1 MYLKCCGIDFGTTN
15 SAISVMRKDDSPTL
29 VSFDDNKITIPTA
42 IFFPESNTFSPL
54 FGRKAVASYING
66 EQGRFMRSL
75 KRILG
80 TDLMDLKTEVNEIY
94 LNYDDIIK
102 NFINHL
108 KETAQSQ
115 INNTLDSVVL
125 GRPVHFQDFA
135 PEEDAKAESML
146 KKIAHSIGFK
156 NVSFQYE
163 PIAAA
168 FAHESKLEDELLAC
182 VIDIG
187 GGTSDFS
194 IIRLGGK
201 SRQKIDR
208 KNDILANTGIRI
220 GGNDFDSDLSL
231 KSFMP
236 HFGYKTMLKP
246 DDYINRIL
254 PIPHQPY
261 VMLSEWSS
269 VNSLYTYSS
278 QKSIKEIYTRSA
290 EPEKVINLYET
301 IEKELGHNL
310 LDKIEE
316 GKILLSSNN
325 KHTTTLSFLSNS
337 PTITMDIESFETAI
351 LKNTQKIVSSLD
363 ECLSLAQI
371 TRKDIELIILTGG
384 STEIPYIKNSILN
397 MFPNAQIS
405 QEDKLSSVALGLSH
419 EAIRIYR

>member
-1 MYLKCCGIDFGTTN
+1 
-15 SAISVMRKDDSPTL
+15 
-29 VSFDDNKITIPTA
+29 
-42 IFFPESNTFSPL
+42 
-54 FGRKAVASYING
+54 
-66 EQGRFMRSL
+66 
-75 KRILG
+75 
-80 TDLMDLKTEVNEIY
+80 
-94 LNYDDIIK
+94 
-102 NFINHL
+102 
-108 KETAQSQ
+108 
-115 INNTLDSVVL
+115 
-125 GRPVHFQDFA
+125 
-135 PEEDAKAESML
+135 
-146 KKIAHSIGFK
+146 
-156 NVSFQYE
+156 
-163 PIAAA
+163 
-168 FAHESKLEDELLAC
+168 
-182 VIDIG
+182 
-187 GGTSDFS
+187 
-194 IIRLGGK
+194 
-201 SRQKIDR
+201 
-208 KNDILANTGIRI
+208 
-220 GGNDFDSDLSL
+220 
-231 KSFMP
+231 MP

-301 IEKELGHNL
+301 IEKELGHTL

-337 PTITMDIESFETAI
+337 PTITIDIESFETAI